1 MLSGRFGGE
10 TGWLPT
16 VSLTSMERDRRSE
29 SRPPRSVDVVRRS
42 RLRRVRSHR
51 RRHLPLL
58 VELPLLLLVAFC
70 AAVLLRSFVIQTFD
84 IPSGSMEKT
93 LQVGDR
99 VLVNKLVYALREPQR
114 GEVVVFK
121 GTDRWAS
128 EVQLPTETTLLGD
141 IGRVFGDLIGIAAPN
156 EKDLI
161 KRIIAVSGDTVYC
174 CDADGR
180 VVINDTPLN
189 ESPYLYDDAD
199 LDEDP
204 AGNNCLAR
212 RFGPVHVPQGHV
224 FVMGDHRGD
233 SKDSRCQGFVPVEN
247 FIGRA
252 INVVWPQDHWS
263 ALDIPPGFSQIPSP
277 SPTQAPGEKDET
289 VGMAGSAVALLGLL
303 PIPIIPARQGQ
314 MRIRREINP
323 SLRVGI
329 DSVSD
334 RRRPARPERRPRA
347 GPACGR

>member
-1 MLSGRFGGE
+1 
-10 TGWLPT
+10 
-16 VSLTSMERDRRSE
+16 
-29 SRPPRSVDVVRRS
+29 
-42 RLRRVRSHR
+42 RRVRSHR

-99 VLVNKLVYALREPQR
+99 VLVNKLVYSLREPQR

-128 EVQLPTETTLLGD
+128 EVELPTETTWLGD

-156 EKDLI
+156 EKDLV
-161 KRIIAVSGDTVYC
+161 KRIIAVAGDTVSC
-174 CDADGR
+174 CDEDGK
-180 VVINDTPLN
+180 VVINGVTLE
-189 ESPYLYDDAD
+189 ESPYLYDDAR
-199 LDEDP
+199 LNEDP
-204 AGNNCLAR
+204 SGNNCLAR
-212 RFGPVHVPQGHV
+212 RFGPVHVPHGHV

-263 ALDIPPGFSQIPSP
+263 ALDIPPGFADIPHP
-277 SPTQAPGEKDET
+277 SDKGDDDRSADTAVPG
-289 VGMAGSAVALLGLL
+289 VGMLAVFPL
-303 PIPIIPARQGQ
+303 PLFRRHLDR
-314 MRIRREINP
+314 MRIRREVNASP
-323 SLRVGI
+323 NVNI
-329 DSVSD
+329 DSGRD
-334 RRRPARPERRPRA
+334 RRGPRAQAKPGRA
-347 GPACGR
+347 GPAGRHAGRRRTFR